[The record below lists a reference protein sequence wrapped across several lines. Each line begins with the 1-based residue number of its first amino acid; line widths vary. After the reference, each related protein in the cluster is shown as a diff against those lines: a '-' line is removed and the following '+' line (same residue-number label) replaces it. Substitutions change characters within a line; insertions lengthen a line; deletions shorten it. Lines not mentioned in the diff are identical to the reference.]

1 MSHASLAW
9 TVLAW
14 LLAAAATGF
23 VGAWWIQQWRMAA
36 GRAAGADLER
46 EVAALRDRATT
57 MPAAANEPSVIE
69 TSASHWKSQDEQNAL
84 GEAQAHYQSALAAQ
98 QAEHRGILAEL
109 QARSEAALAEEQ
121 AKRQAALAD
130 TLVQSAAA
138 LTEERA
144 HGQAALAD
152 AEAKHVSALAE
163 EQAKRLAALAEAQA
177 QHEAVLA
184 KERAQ
189 QQAEAQARQASAL
202 AEERAK
208 RKAALARQ
216 QTRHQEEL
224 QALAQLHQQALA
236 ELEALRQAARTAD
249 SGRNEAEAD
258 LARLAAQERELSLL
272 RAQLGGSSERVLELE
287 QALNRLQLDALG
299 HGRQLE
305 DLRSGHAAALARLGE
320 ELQVARAQLAQRPQA
335 LAGTPQPA
343 GGTSNESVE
352 EAPLRARME
361 QQRLQQLEEGMARAR
376 RQAGEHRAEVAG
388 LKGRIRDLE
397 ERLEQL
403 WQQEHGQT
411 PDSGI

>member
-14 LLAAAATGF
+14 LMAAAATGF
-23 VGAWWIQQWRMAA
+23 VGAWWIQQWRMSA

-46 EVAALRDRATT
+46 EVAALRDRAKA
-57 MPAAANEPSVIE
+57 MPAAAQEPSVIE

-84 GEAQAHYQSALAAQ
+84 AEAQAHYQSALAEQ
-98 QAEHRGILAEL
+98 QAEHRGILAEV
-109 QARSEAALAEEQ
+109 QARSAAALAEAQERCEAALSEEQ
-121 AKRQAALAD
+121 AKRQ
-130 TLVQSAAA
+130 
-138 LTEERA
+138 
-144 HGQAALAD
+144 
-152 AEAKHVSALAE
+152 
-163 EQAKRLAALAEAQA
+163 AALAEAQA
-177 QHEAVLA
+177 QHEAALA
-184 KERAQ
+184 KERAR

-202 AEERAK
+202 TEERAK
-208 RKAALARQ
+208 RKAALAEAQSQHKANLAQERARHQAVLEEALTEALARQ

-249 SGRNEAEAD
+249 SGRNEAQAEAD

-287 QALNRLQLDALG
+287 QARNRLQLDALG

-305 DLRSGHAAALARLGE
+305 DLRSGHAAALAGLGE

-343 GGTSNESVE
+343 GGTSNQSVE

-388 LKGRIRDLE
+388 LTGRIRDLE
-397 ERLEQL
+397 ARLAQL

-411 PDSGI
+411 PDSRI